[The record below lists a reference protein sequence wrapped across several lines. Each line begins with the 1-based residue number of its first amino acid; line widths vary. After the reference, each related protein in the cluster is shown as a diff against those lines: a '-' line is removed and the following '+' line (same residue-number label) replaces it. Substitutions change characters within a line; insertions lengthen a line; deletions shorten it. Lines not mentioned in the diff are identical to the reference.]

1 MEKYLRI
8 FFWKKV
14 SKVKAIYR
22 INQKTKTETFK
33 KEAHHHDIF
42 FKFQEILIS
51 IKIKLSYNS
60 I

>member
-8 FFWKKV
+8 FFWKNV

-22 INQKTKTETFK
+22 INWETKTETFK

-42 FKFQEILIS
+42 SNFK
-51 IKIKLSYNS
+51 KY
-60 I
+60 